1 MQLTN
6 NPIYSFFFK
15 KEDCTTMGILRVLTA
30 AVILLSLINDLPFVV
45 DYYSDDGVLSGR
57 TSMFRSEFRFTILD
71 YLGSPIHVIILY
83 FIMIIFTLLLL
94 IGKYTRFSAIIAFI
108 LLSSFHEKNTL
119 ILNSGD
125 TLMRL
130 MLFYIAI
137 SPSEKC
143 LSLDSIKKRKNIS
156 FEEHKKWQQWYIWP
170 RRLIQIQLA
179 LVYLFAFLPKTG
191 TTWMNGTA
199 IYYFLANSHF
209 ARFNLEFLGNFIF
222 LIQFMTY
229 ATLLIELLFPI
240 LVWFRATRKY
250 MLIAGI
256 LLHSSILILSN
267 ITFFSLIMII
277 AHLAFIEPE
286 TIKRTL
292 IQSKIKLKTIN
303 LLEIKNN

>member
-1 MQLTN
+1 MQLTR

-15 KEDCTTMGILRVLTA
+15 KEDYTTIGLIRILTA
-30 AVILLSLINDLPFVV
+30 AVILLTLINDIPFVV

-57 TSMFRSEFRFTILD
+57 VDMLRSEYRFTILD
-71 YLGSPIHVIILY
+71 YFGSPTSVVISYIILIL
-83 FIMIIFTLLLL
+83 FVLLLL

-125 TLMRL
+125 TLMKL
-130 MLFYIAI
+130 MLFYLAI
-137 SPSEKC
+137 SPSGRYF
-143 LSLDSIKKRKNIS
+143 SLDSIKRNKNTPS
-156 FEEHKKWQQWYIWP
+156 KEHKKWQQWYIWP

-179 LVYLFAFLPKTG
+179 IVYIFAFLPKTG
-191 TTWMNGTA
+191 TTWRDGTA
-199 IYYFLANSHF
+199 VYYFLANSHF
-209 ARFNLEFLGNFIF
+209 ARFNLEFLGNFII

-240 LVWFRATRKY
+240 LIWFKTTRKY

-256 LLHSSILILSN
+256 LLHSSILFASN
-267 ITFFSLIMII
+267 ITFFSLIMIV

-286 TIKRTL
+286 TINRRIAQL
-292 IQSKIKLKTIN
+292 KIKLKIIN
-303 LLEIKNN
+303 TFTTKK

>member
-1 MQLTN
+1 MWIIKKN
-6 NPIYSFFFK
+6 IIYEFFFK
-15 KEDCTTMGILRVLTA
+15 KEDYTTIGLLRILTA

-71 YLGSPIHVIILY
+71 YFGSPTFVIIFY
-83 FIMIIFTLLLL
+83 FLLIIFLLLLL

-108 LLSSFHEKNTL
+108 LLSSLHEKNTL

-130 MLFYIAI
+130 MLFYLAI
-137 SPSEKC
+137 SPSGKC
-143 LSLDSIKKRKNIS
+143 LSLDAIKRNKNIPS
-156 FEEHKKWQQWYIWP
+156 KEHKKRQQWYIWP

-179 LVYLFAFLPKTG
+179 IVYIFAFLPKTG
-191 TTWMNGTA
+191 TTWRDGTA
-199 IYYFLANSHF
+199 VYYFLANPQF
-209 ARFNLEFLGNFIF
+209 ARFNLEFLGNYIF
-222 LIQFMTY
+222 LVMLMTY

-240 LVWFRATRKY
+240 LVWFKTTRKY

-256 LLHSSILILSN
+256 LLHSSILFASN
-267 ITFFSLIMII
+267 ITFFSLIMIV

-286 TIKRTL
+286 TINRKL
-292 IQSKIKLKTIN
+292 AQLKIKLKTIN
-303 LLEIKNN
+303 PFTTKK